1 MDLQFA
7 IQQIVGATIVY
18 SAAAV
23 AVWLFR
29 RRSAAARHLVWSLA
43 TMAVLLI
50 PFASLLKPTGVPTV
64 IVVAVQPEMTISAG
78 PAVSPPSWTISEA
91 AAVAWLTG
99 FLLLFGRHSQHVLQ
113 EPGQ

>member
-64 IVVAVQPEMTISAG
+64 IGSTPACASGGSRATSPASA
-78 PAVSPPSWTISEA
+78 
-91 AAVAWLTG
+91 
-99 FLLLFGRHSQHVLQ
+99 
-113 EPGQ
+113 